1 MPLSLTAPP
10 PFRPAWPGGSTGVRL
25 AGLAVA
31 VLAAH
36 LWLLQRAPEAWVPPP
51 LAPATTPV
59 RLLTRSLPAPVARP
73 AAPVP
78 TPPALQTAA
87 APPRARAVA
96 PVAPKR
102 PAEPAA
108 PAHPPQ
114 AVPEPTPASLAS
126 EAPPELAP
134 PTAPASAAAATAT
147 PPAVSEVAP
156 SPTAVAHPPDA
167 DGPATSQAAAAAVVV
182 PGPVA
187 LQYMVKGQ
195 AKGFQYSAH
204 AELQWKPTATAYD
217 ARLEVNV
224 FLLGQRVQTSSGRL
238 TPQGLAP
245 TRFADKSRNEQATH
259 FQRDKG
265 KISFSAN
272 TPDVALL
279 PGAQDRLSVLM
290 QLSALLAGDPG
301 RYPAGKTIGIQTAGT
316 REAEVWRFT
325 VEGEEGLNL
334 PYGTLK
340 GLKLVRPPRHEF
352 DQKVELWF
360 APALNFLPIRIK
372 LTQVRGDF
380 VDQLLEGVQT
390 P

>member
-1 MPLSLTAPP
+1 MPLSLTAPS
-10 PFRPAWPGGSTGVRL
+10 PFRLAWPGGSTGVRL

-36 LWLLQRAPEAWVPPP
+36 LWLLQRVPEAWVPP
-51 LAPATTPV
+51 APATTPV

-73 AAPVP
+73 AAPVST
-78 TPPALQTAA
+78 TPVFQAA
-87 APPRARAVA
+87 A

-102 PAEPAA
+102 TVEPAT
-108 PAHPPQ
+108 PAHSPR
-114 AVPEPTPASLAS
+114 AVPESTPASVAS
-126 EAPPELAP
+126 AAPPELAS
-134 PTAPASAAAATAT
+134 PTAPASAATATAT
-147 PPAVSEVAP
+147 SPAVSEVAP
-156 SPTAVAHPPDA
+156 NPTAVAHPPDA
-167 DGPATSQAAAAAVVV
+167 DGPATAQAAAAAVVV

-245 TRFADKSRNEQATH
+245 TRFADKSRNEQAAH

-301 RYPAGKTIGIQTAGT
+301 RYPAGQTIGIQTAGT